1 MKNDGFD
8 QLRVALWAELDRIL
22 TETAQQLPTED
33 QVQAALAKLFAI
45 ASHASTPMKS
55 GDRDGV

>member
-22 TETAQQLPTED
+22 TETAQKQLPTED
-33 QVQAALAKLFAI
+33 QAQAALAKLFAI
-45 ASHASTPMKS
+45 AAHAATPMNPEKNN
-55 GDRDGV
+55 G